1 MVSSVVYLIQNSW
14 KRLSHFMWLD
24 TLGTQPKRF
33 GVDSRLLEELKTCQ
47 FNRRK
52 KSNMFERSAIVSVN
66 NLRENELMVR
76 ATRRRLTIVSTWIRN
91 VRPPVQVI
99 DEIDERTVEIVIDI
113 TSFVRIRFSSATDTY
128 KRL

>member
-1 MVSSVVYLIQNSW
+1 
-14 KRLSHFMWLD
+14 
-24 TLGTQPKRF
+24 
-33 GVDSRLLEELKTCQ
+33 
-47 FNRRK
+47 
-52 KSNMFERSAIVSVN
+52 MFERSAIVSVN